1 MIVLGAGVLS
11 AQEAKPG
18 ATSPLMRALDLEAE
32 GKCREA
38 IPLYRQSL
46 GGDDPVGVVLGLER
60 CYAMVGGG
68 DALLP
73 LVDSLLAGRPRDPM
87 LRTVQLRTLVGL
99 RRDRQA
105 EEAFARWTAAVP
117 RDPAPFREYARLMLD
132 VGRAAAADTILRGA
146 VRVLGGSRDLA
157 AEFAQMQAALRLWT
171 AAARSWREASETMS
185 YMEQAAV
192 FSLGSAPDSLRDSVR
207 AVFRA
212 DPPALPARRI
222 LAALETRWR
231 SAREG
236 WAVLSEVT
244 PTDSAV
250 QAWIDFAADAEANE
264 AWLTARDAYA
274 AAASRRPA
282 ARALLLKAATAA
294 LNGGEPASTL
304 ALLEG
309 GAMAGDSTEGGR
321 AALLKVRALSAL
333 GRAAEIEA
341 MVRDRAGALGPE
353 GVRQA
358 QRALAWA
365 WIRAGELPRARAALV
380 AGGGGTEEDERVEAW
395 LALYEGDL
403 KMARRGLRRTDE
415 GSRDVVT
422 AMALLS
428 RTRSE
433 YAPPVGEAFLTLAR
447 GDTAAAA
454 KRFEATARELSDAS
468 PFLLL
473 LAARL
478 SLAARDTASAL
489 RLWGAL
495 VDGAVDAPEAAEA
508 ELDWARLLRRTG
520 DSKGAVAH
528 LEHLILTYPQSA
540 LVPQA
545 RRELELARG
554 SIPPGETRGETRG
567 EAPGEARGKSPLE
580 THGDRSADVVVAVR
594 GGHEDG
600 AIGELRAVR
609 AARAVRAD
617 EVVVAV
623 AEVVAVVA
631 VEGGAAERSP
641 SHLVGGA
648 E

>member
-1 MIVLGAGVLS
+1 MRSRKDRRETGDGGREGRGGRGGRVLRCLALVSGVMACGATTLP
-11 AQEAKPG
+11 AQEARPG
-18 ATSPLMRALDLEAE
+18 AASPLMRALDLEAD

-68 DALLP
+68 EALLP
-73 LVDSLLAGRPRDPM
+73 LVDSLLAVRPRDPM

-99 RRDRQA
+99 RRDGQA

-117 RDPAPFREYARLMLD
+117 RDPAPFREYARLMLE
-132 VGRAAAADTILRGA
+132 VGRATAADTILRGA

-157 AEFAQMQAALRLWT
+157 AEFAQMQAALRLWVP
-171 AAARSWREASETMS
+171 AARSWREASETMP

-192 FSLGSAPDSLRDSVR
+192 FSLGTAPDSLRDSVR

-222 LAALETRWR
+222 LASLESRWR

-236 WAVLSEVT
+236 WAALAELA

-250 QAWIDFAADAEANE
+250 EAWIDFAAEAEANE

-274 AAASRRPA
+274 AAAARRPGMGT
-282 ARALLLKAATAA
+282 LVLKAATAA

-304 ALLEG
+304 ALLSRS
-309 GAMAGDSTEGGR
+309 ALAGDSAEAGR
-321 AALLKVRALSAL
+321 AALLQVRALAAM

-341 MVRDRAGALGPE
+341 MVRERAGALGPE

-365 WIRAGELPRARAALV
+365 WIRAGDLPRARAALA
-380 AGGGGTEEDERVEAW
+380 AGGGGTEEDERVEGW

-403 KMARRGLRRTDE
+403 KVARRGLRRTDE

-428 RTRSE
+428 RTRAE
-433 YAPPVGEAFLTLAR
+433 FAPPVGEAFLTLAR

-454 KRFEATARELSDAS
+454 QRFEATAREVSDAA

-478 SLAARDTASAL
+478 SLAARDTASAV
-489 RLWGAL
+489 RLWRAL
-495 VDGAVDAPEAAEA
+495 VDGAADAPEAAEA

-520 DSKGAVAH
+520 DATGAVAH

-545 RRELELARG
+545 RRELELARRP
-554 SIPPGETRGETRG
+554 IPPGEGTGGRDDASGGGGRG
-567 EAPGEARGKSPLE
+567 A
-580 THGDRSADVVVAVR
+580 
-594 GGHEDG
+594 
-600 AIGELRAVR
+600 
-609 AARAVRAD
+609 
-617 EVVVAV
+617 
-623 AEVVAVVA
+623 
-631 VEGGAAERSP
+631 GAAFVET
-641 SHLVGGA
+641 GGPPRTPR
-648 E
+648 

>member
-1 MIVLGAGVLS
+1 MRSRKDRRETGDGGREGRGGRGGRVMRCLVLVSGMVACGAATLP

-99 RRDRQA
+99 HRDRQA

-117 RDPAPFREYARLMLD
+117 RDPAPFREYARLMLE

-157 AEFAQMQAALRLWT
+157 AEFAQMQAALRLWVP
-171 AAARSWREASETMS
+171 AARSWREASETMP

-192 FSLGSAPDSLRDSVR
+192 FSLATAPDSLRDSVR
-207 AVFRA
+207 TVFQA
-212 DPPALPARRI
+212 DPPVLPARRI

-236 WAVLSEVT
+236 WAVLSQVA

-274 AAASRRPA
+274 AAAARRPA
-282 ARALLLKAATAA
+282 MRSLVLKAATAA
-294 LNGGEPASTL
+294 LNGGEPVSTL
-304 ALLEG
+304 ELL
-309 GAMAGDSTEGGR
+309 AGSVSSTDSTEAGR
-321 AALLKVRALSAL
+321 AALLQVRALAAL
-333 GRAAEIEA
+333 GRAVEIEA
-341 MVRDRAGALGPE
+341 MVRDRAAALGPE

-365 WIRAGELPRARAALV
+365 WIRSGDLPRARAALV

-403 KMARRGLRRTDE
+403 KVARRGLRRTDE

-433 YAPPVGEAFLTLAR
+433 YAPPVGAAFLTLAR

-454 KRFEATARELSDAS
+454 QRFEATARELSDAA

-489 RLWGAL
+489 RLWGGL
-495 VDGAVDAPEAAEA
+495 VTAAGDAPEAAEA

-520 DSKGAVAH
+520 DAKGAVEH

-554 SIPPGETRGETRG
+554 SIPPGGARGGVVTGAGAGARGEG
-567 EAPGEARGKSPLE
+567 
-580 THGDRSADVVVAVR
+580 
-594 GGHEDG
+594 
-600 AIGELRAVR
+600 
-609 AARAVRAD
+609 
-617 EVVVAV
+617 
-623 AEVVAVVA
+623 
-631 VEGGAAERSP
+631 
-641 SHLVGGA
+641 
-648 E
+648 